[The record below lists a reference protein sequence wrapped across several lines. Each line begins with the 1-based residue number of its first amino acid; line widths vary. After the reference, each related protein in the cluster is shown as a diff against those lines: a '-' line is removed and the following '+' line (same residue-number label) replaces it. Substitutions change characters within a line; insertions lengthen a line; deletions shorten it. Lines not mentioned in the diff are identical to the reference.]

1 MMHYQQSFCLYV
13 SFFFF
18 LFITSVPA
26 RNTVLLE
33 NRNKNFTI
41 LSDQVMPVRCGVQDH
56 KLHITQHFSYTN
68 GRHSWNNST
77 LILNYAIS
85 RNHTINYIKFSD
97 VRRALRRA
105 FAVWSSA
112 IPVKFTETRDYE
124 HANITIGFFHGDHG
138 DGSPFDNTVIAHAN
152 HPGRGAHIHFNAAFI
167 FAIDFSSEESEDMM
181 AFDLEA
187 VAVHEIGHVLGLG
200 HSSFPAAV
208 MWPYLSP
215 GRTNVE
221 LTSDDA
227 YGAQIL
233 YGSNPDF
240 DIDSLKPLNSASKS
254 LGLKEIITISV
265 SLVVTTLFSCL

>member
-26 RNTVLLE
+26 RNTVLSE
-33 NRNKNFTI
+33 NRNKNFTT
-41 LSDQVMPVRCGVQDH
+41 LSDQVMPVRCGVHDH

-85 RNHTINYIKFSD
+85 RNHTVSYIKFSD

-124 HANITIGFFHGDHG
+124 NANITIGFFYGDHG

-167 FAIDFSSEESEDMM
+167 FAVDFNSEDQSDM
-181 AFDLEA
+181 AYDLESIA
-187 VAVHEIGHVLGLG
+187 LHEIGHVLGLG
-200 HSSFPAAV
+200 HSSSPEAV
-208 MWPYLSP
+208 MWPYSSP
-215 GRTNVE
+215 GTTNVE
-221 LTSDDA
+221 LTLDDA

-240 DIDSLKPLNSASKS
+240 DIDSLKQSNSASKTF
-254 LGLKEIITISV
+254 GLKEIITISV
-265 SLVVTTLFSCL
+265 SLLVTALLSCL

>member
-1 MMHYQQSFCLYV
+1 MMHYQQSFYLYV

-26 RNTVLLE
+26 RNTVLSE
-33 NRNKNFTI
+33 NRNKNFTT
-41 LSDQVMPVRCGVQDH
+41 LSDQVMPVRCGVHDH

-85 RNHTINYIKFSD
+85 RNHTVSYIKFSD

-124 HANITIGFFHGDHG
+124 NANITIGFFYGDHG

-167 FAIDFSSEESEDMM
+167 FAVDFNSEDQSDM
-181 AFDLEA
+181 AYDLN
-187 VAVHEIGHVLGLG
+187 L
-200 HSSFPAAV
+200 SPV
-208 MWPYLSP
+208 MWPYSSP
-215 GRTNVE
+215 GTTNVE
-221 LTSDDA
+221 LTLDDA

-240 DIDSLKPLNSASKS
+240 DIDSLKQSNSASKTF
-254 LGLKEIITISV
+254 GLKEIITISV
-265 SLVVTTLFSCL
+265 SLLVTALLSCL